1 MGQRNSFINWQDTF
15 PVISSSGIIKSHCFN
30 LMSIYLILP
39 EYILDSTTEVDMSN
53 TIFVQLLK
61 NEI

>member
-1 MGQRNSFINWQDTF
+1 
-15 PVISSSGIIKSHCFN
+15 
-30 LMSIYLILP
+30 MSIYLILP

-53 TIFVQLLK
+53 TIFVQLLQ